1 MQIFK
6 MLTCFIIQYKKL
18 HLPDVTCVNQKQSLR
33 SLDSLGSY
41 QAHGSNNQDF

>member
-18 HLPDVTCVNQKQSLR
+18 HLPDVTRVNQKQSLR
-33 SLDSLGSY
+33 SLY
-41 QAHGSNNQDF
+41 QSWEAIKLMVA